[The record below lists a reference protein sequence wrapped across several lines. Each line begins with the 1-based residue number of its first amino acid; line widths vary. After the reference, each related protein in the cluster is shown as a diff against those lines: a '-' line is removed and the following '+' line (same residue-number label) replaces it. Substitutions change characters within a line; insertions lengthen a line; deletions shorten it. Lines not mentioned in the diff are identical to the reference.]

1 MMLYALSV
9 SNLSMEVRVGTIA
22 VTMVT
27 ALQCPDGRGSL
38 AGEVKIAA
46 FQ

>member
-1 MMLYALSV
+1 MMLHALCTAIS
-9 SNLSMEVRVGTIA
+9 LSIEARVGTIA
-22 VTMVT
+22 VT

-38 AGEVKIAA
+38 AAEVQIAT